1 MDGEQLLNQE
11 LQEISELEVKAAIK
25 TMKSGNA
32 AGCDDLPVEMVSR
45 QGSGQPYHEHM
56 GKRC

>member
-1 MDGEQLLNQE
+1 MDGGQLLNQE
-11 LQEISELEVKAAIK
+11 FQEISELEVKAAIK

-45 QGSGQPYHEHM
+45 
-56 GKRC
+56 